1 MGSYHNDQPITGDS
15 ESPDLLRRAAF
26 SEHLATVLRIA
37 PSEDCMTVSL
47 EGEWGYG
54 KTSVINLVKKSLGN
68 QENSP
73 VIVEYNP
80 WLAGK
85 AGALV
90 QDFLVQFSSQLNIPD
105 RPKEGLK
112 AAKELLAYSELFN
125 AMKFIPGVEPWASTV
140 QGVFKVVGGAT
151 KKISKL
157 KELDLIGRKNKIN
170 DLLKKLGVSIVVII
184 DDIDRLTPDEAF
196 QVVRLVK
203 AVADFPG
210 TSFLLSFDPTYLAS
224 SLEKHGIENSNQYL
238 DKVVQLRISLPLI
251 AHNDLQKLADIEL
264 QNLSDKSLTDSFER
278 DQERL
283 SYLYHR
289 YVKYLIRSPR
299 ELKRTFNHLRF
310 VLSQTEGNVCFTD
323 LYCLSVLAIKAQEIY
338 HSLKESPEYYVGRK
352 FDDSIAFDKRE
363 EVVEKNKD
371 KRNSI
376 IARAIEKDV
385 VYLKGILKELFPLLE
400 GSGYSMYGSD
410 YDQCGR
416 VASEKRLYIA
426 LHYQIPTGF
435 ASDVEIGSFLNGLI
449 NREEYLRRAISEG
462 FVERLFELLHHNI
475 EKASQENAALSLKA
489 IYTVFFDSPYLK
501 SFEDTVHGFFG
512 FEPYRNIM
520 WLTFAFIKVLD
531 EKDQFLFDLL
541 QNPKF
546 LPITADISRR
556 LLVQLGRIET
566 DDPRLKDEQWL
577 SPEKG
582 EEYLKRWSDMV
593 VSQLLDGGLTD
604 SIHAS
609 HIYFVFY
616 RVSKDKTKQVFSQ
629 WINEELGIEK
639 IAKVVGRC
647 GSDSTNGPYAEISE
661 DILSEQL
668 DYQRLKE
675 LADEELSNTNQTLSN
690 YLKAVYTS
698 ILTGEKYYL
707 NDATKGEKF

>member
-1 MGSYHNDQPITGDS
+1 M
-15 ESPDLLRRAAF
+15 
-26 SEHLATVLRIA
+26 
-37 PSEDCMTVSL
+37 
-47 EGEWGYG
+47 
-54 KTSVINLVKKSLGN
+54 
-68 QENSP
+68 
-73 VIVEYNP
+73 
-80 WLAGK
+80 
-85 AGALV
+85 
-90 QDFLVQFSSQLNIPD
+90 
-105 RPKEGLK
+105 
-112 AAKELLAYSELFN
+112 
-125 AMKFIPGVEPWASTV
+125 
-140 QGVFKVVGGAT
+140 
-151 KKISKL
+151 
-157 KELDLIGRKNKIN
+157 
-170 DLLKKLGVSIVVII
+170 
-184 DDIDRLTPDEAF
+184 
-196 QVVRLVK
+196 
-203 AVADFPG
+203 
-210 TSFLLSFDPTYLAS
+210 
-224 SLEKHGIENSNQYL
+224 
-238 DKVVQLRISLPLI
+238 
-251 AHNDLQKLADIEL
+251 
-264 QNLSDKSLTDSFER
+264 
-278 DQERL
+278 
-283 SYLYHR
+283 
-289 YVKYLIRSPR
+289 
-299 ELKRTFNHLRF
+299 
-310 VLSQTEGNVCFTD
+310 
-323 LYCLSVLAIKAQEIY
+323 
-338 HSLKESPEYYVGRK
+338 
-352 FDDSIAFDKRE
+352 
-363 EVVEKNKD
+363 
-371 KRNSI
+371 
-376 IARAIEKDV
+376 

-616 RVSKDKTKQVFSQ
+616 RVSKEKTKQVFSK